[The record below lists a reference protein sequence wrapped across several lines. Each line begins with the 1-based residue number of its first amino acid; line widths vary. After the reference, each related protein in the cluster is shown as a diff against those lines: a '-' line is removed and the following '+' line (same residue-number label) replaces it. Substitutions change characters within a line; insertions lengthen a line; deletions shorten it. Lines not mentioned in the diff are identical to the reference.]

1 MSLNYQ
7 PGSVPGYGMPVQPPM
22 SGATGKDLFR
32 EIAREVG
39 ARYGVS
45 VEDIEGKR
53 RFRMLV
59 HARQE
64 VAWRLYSARH
74 PSGVRR
80 FSMPQIGAWLG
91 GRNHTTILHAIRAH
105 EQRIRVRA

>member
-1 MSLNYQ
+1 MSLTYQ
-7 PGSVPGYGMPVQPPM
+7 PGSVPGFGMPVSNPP
-22 SGATGKDLFR
+22 GATGKDLLR
-32 EIAREVG
+32 QIAREVG

-45 VEDIEGKR
+45 VEDITGESR
-53 RFRMLV
+53 LRPIV

-74 PSGVRR
+74 PSGARR

-91 GRNHTTILHAIRAH
+91 GRDHTTILHAIRSY
-105 EQRIRVRA
+105 EKRTGVRA